1 MCLGCPLRRLARN
14 YQSTVSM
21 VAGKG
26 FGVRKRFK
34 SPNSFTKLKHMKE
47 KKKKNEILP
56 FEATWMDL
64 EGIMLSEVS
73 QTEKG
78 KV

>member
-1 MCLGCPLRRLARN
+1 MA
-14 YQSTVSM
+14 
-21 VAGKG
+21 AGKG

-34 SPNSFTKLKHMKE
+34 SQNSFTKLKNMKKK

-56 FEATWMDL
+56 LEATWMDL
-64 EGIMLSEVS
+64 EGSMLSEVS